1 MVAGVGAEEKNA
13 EEKECA
19 GKGSKQQQGEQVQ
32 KLQLWRPRVLRL
44 LPARNTLPAAQQAGL
59 RAIRA
64 T

>member
-1 MVAGVGAEEKNA
+1 MQRRRSAQG
-13 EEKECA
+13 KEVNNNN
-19 GKGSKQQQGEQVQ
+19 KVSKYKSCSFGG
-32 KLQLWRPRVLRL
+32 LRVLRL